1 MLSKYVN
8 DNIMTTNANRFTGDY
23 TKEKKNYGLYTG
35 LFCISIRLTLGS
47 ETKHVLFPQF
57 NYHYTYVNGMNI
69 WKTFGFYQLTLP

>member
-1 MLSKYVN
+1 MSTGVPYHHKVRTIYQNMLSKYVN

-23 TKEKKNYGLYTG
+23 TKEKKSYGLYTG

-57 NYHYTYVNGMNI
+57 NYHYT
-69 WKTFGFYQLTLP
+69 